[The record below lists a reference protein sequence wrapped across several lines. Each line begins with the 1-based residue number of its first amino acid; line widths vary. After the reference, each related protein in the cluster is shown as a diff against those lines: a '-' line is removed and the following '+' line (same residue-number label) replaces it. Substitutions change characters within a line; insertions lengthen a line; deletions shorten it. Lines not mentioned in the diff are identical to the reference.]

1 MLVIVWTV
9 LIVQTWKQMK
19 IVFISAWV
27 VLCGTILVSVALIFS
42 PDGVLPTPQARSPEA
57 EYTATK
63 GELPVPSVTVMPLYR
78 MPWME
83 ESVAHGH

>member
-1 MLVIVWTV
+1 MLLIAWTV

-42 PDGVLPTPQARSPEA
+42 PDGVLPTPRARSSEA
-57 EYTATK
+57 EYTVTK

-78 MPWME
+78 MPRME
-83 ESVAHGH
+83 ESMARGH